1 MITAA
6 LNGWG
11 AALNWNTQGKYV
23 TACANQGNKGM
34 LNGMLWIFNMLT
46 FVSGNLMAAFL
57 ITGMSETIFY
67 VVMTICTAVCIFYF
81 MFLPKP

>member
-1 MITAA
+1 MGTAG
-6 LNGWG
+6 LNGFG

-23 TACANQGNKGM
+23 TACANDGNKGM
-34 LNGMLWIFNMLT
+34 LNGMLWIFNMGT

-67 VVMTICTAVCIFYF
+67 VVMTMCTVVTIFYF
-81 MFLPKP
+81 MFLP